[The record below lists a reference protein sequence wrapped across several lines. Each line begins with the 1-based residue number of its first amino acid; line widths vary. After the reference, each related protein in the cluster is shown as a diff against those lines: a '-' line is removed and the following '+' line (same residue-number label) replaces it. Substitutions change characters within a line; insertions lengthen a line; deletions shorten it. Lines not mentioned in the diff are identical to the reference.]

1 MFFSFILVLMLFLK
15 LMKDKSKKNVTIY
28 LYTIINIII
37 TLILSYATYFL
48 KWDNVTVFILIM
60 ILFNFLVFLMFE
72 KIEESTNQ

>member
-1 MFFSFILVLMLFLK
+1 MFFSFILVLMLFFK
-15 LMKDKSKKNVTIY
+15 LTRDKSKKNATMY